1 MFCVWFN
8 TLFSLWLDCKLV
20 AVTPVELLCWRLQPG
35 CLLMPVPCFGPQ
47 TEGWKHVPHLFVQST
62 ANGCAH
68 TQTRRGL
75 CGSHAALVMAMGHSS
90 FNMEPV
96 DATGW
101 QLSNSVKVKG
111 FAMSGILKHFSE
123 RGLWVWTCE
132 ICWARGC
139 SSLCPCADS
148 PGAPGAHIQGLCPR
162 KAFPANC
169 LLTTGRLREACF
181 ISYLLT
187 LQDSKENTKG
197 ARRQSRVHSI
207 LKILLP

>member
-1 MFCVWFN
+1 MLEAAAWLPAHAC
-8 TLFSLWLDCKLV
+8 TLLW
-20 AVTPVELLCWRLQPG
+20 TPDWRLEACATSFCSKYSKWVCTHTNTAWFVWQPRCSGHGHGTQQFQYGTCG
-35 CLLMPVPCFGPQ
+35 CYRL
-47 TEGWKHVPHLFVQST
+47 
-62 ANGCAH
+62 A
-68 TQTRRGL
+68 
-75 CGSHAALVMAMGHSS
+75 
-90 FNMEPV
+90 
-96 DATGW
+96 
-101 QLSNSVKVKG
+101 LSNSVKVKG